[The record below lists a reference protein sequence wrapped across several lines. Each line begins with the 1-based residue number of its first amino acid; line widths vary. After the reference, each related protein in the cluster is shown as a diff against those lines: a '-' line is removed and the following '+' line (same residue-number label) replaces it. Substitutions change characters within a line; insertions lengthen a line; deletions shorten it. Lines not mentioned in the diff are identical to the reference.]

1 MNRIAVLS
9 TRLSSFNFGNTDTV
23 LDSSTQFNSRIRSG
37 LFYSKAT
44 TIKENGCRSS
54 DFKFIAC

>member
-9 TRLSSFNFGNTDTV
+9 TRLSSFNFGNTDNV
-23 LDSSTQFNSRIRSG
+23 LGSSTHFNSKIRSR

-44 TIKENGCRSS
+44 TIKENGSGPV
-54 DFKFIAC
+54 